1 MYTVP
6 HTILLC
12 FPLSTLACP
21 SIPPCLKFPPTSSSS
36 PSIPSFTAS
45 APAAANEL
53 AKYPKNRVWEELAV
67 TGGVDVHVLRDA
79 GVLELGRSRVKE
91 ELVETE
97 ELRELP
103 LGSRGMAR
111 GGVFLVLM
119 VGLGGVDFTLG
130 LSSSAGSALTGS
142 GARRL

>member
-36 PSIPSFTAS
+36 PSISSLTAS
-45 APAAANEL
+45 APVAANEL

-67 TGGVDVHVLRDA
+67 TGGVDVHVLRDV

-91 ELVETE
+91 EVVETE

-119 VGLGGVDFTLG
+119 VGLGGVDF
-130 LSSSAGSALTGS
+130 ALC
-142 GARRL
+142 